1 MVYRCSSKSLI
12 HNELITNS
20 NLVRSIKYQTMQLK
34 LPKMPIANAN
44 LQKVKFRLLQSSG
57 AVERFGDA
65 DAK

>member
-1 MVYRCSSKSLI
+1 MVYRCSSISLI